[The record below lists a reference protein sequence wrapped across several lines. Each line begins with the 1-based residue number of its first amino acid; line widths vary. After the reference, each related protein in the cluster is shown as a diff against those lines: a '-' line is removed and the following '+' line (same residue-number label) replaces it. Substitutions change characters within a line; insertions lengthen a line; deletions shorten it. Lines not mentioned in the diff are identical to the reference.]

1 VPIRIKHIFEK
12 EYMKKG
18 YTKKEADNIF
28 YAHQN
33 KLKYDAMFKKKVK
46 FL

>member
-1 VPIRIKHIFEK
+1 MPIKTKLIFEK

-33 KLKYDAMFKKKVK
+33 KLKHDALFKKKVK